1 MNLSAL
7 KSSRLFLSGL
17 LPGLPLF
24 FLSVALFLSLM
35 LPVRLFAVGADE
47 AENIRVFELASPSV
61 VSIVNSTFRYDS
73 FFRVIPM
80 EDAGAGVVLDREGRI
95 LTSLHLIEGAQKLEV
110 TLFDGTVLDARIV
123 GTDRDT
129 DLAVLQVT
137 PPGNGKTKDGQE
149 LFVPLRFADT
159 ELKVGAK
166 VLAIGNPF
174 GFEKSLSVGIVS
186 SRSRRIR
193 AASGA
198 VMEGLIQTDA
208 ATNPGSSGGPL
219 LNSNAEMIGL
229 NAAIF
234 SPVPG
239 SVGVGL
245 AIPVA
250 TITKSLA
257 ALDAFVPRVW
267 IGITGQ
273 DMDSR
278 LAKRMEF
285 KVPGILVASVFE
297 LSPAGNAGIKAAT
310 GVKRLKVKKGQLQIA
325 VGGDYITEI
334 DGKRVESMKD
344 FNGHVA
350 GKRPGTVVIVGLL
363 REGKPMRVEVTL
375 EPRPRL
381 K

>member
-1 MNLSAL
+1 MNLFEHKCNKL
-7 KSSRLFLSGL
+7 LSGL
-17 LPGLPLF
+17 LPGLCLALF
-24 FLSVALFLSLM
+24 VALLF
-35 LPVRLFAVGADE
+35 PARLFAVGADE

-61 VSIVNSTFRYDS
+61 VNIVNSTVRYDS
-73 FFRVIPM
+73 FYRAIAM
-80 EDAGAGVVLDREGRI
+80 EDVGAGVVLDRGGRI
-95 LTSLHLIEGAQKLEV
+95 LTSLHLIEGAQKIEA
-110 TLFDGTVLDARIV
+110 TFFDGTVLGARIV
-123 GTDRDT
+123 GVDRDT
-129 DLAVLQVT
+129 DIAVLKVV
-137 PPGNGKTKDGQE
+137 PPGNGRTKDGHE
-149 LFVPLRFADT
+149 LLAPLRFAET

-174 GFEKSLSVGIVS
+174 GLEKSLSVGIVS
-186 SRSRRIR
+186 SKSRRMR
-193 AASGA
+193 AVSGS

-219 LNSNAEMIGL
+219 LNSNAEMVGL

-257 ALDAFVPRVW
+257 SLDAFVPRVW
-267 IGITGQ
+267 VGITGQ
-273 DMDSR
+273 DMDSL
-278 LAKRMEF
+278 LAERMEF
-285 KVPGILVASVFE
+285 KEPGILVASVFE
-297 LSPAGNAGIKAAT
+297 QSPAGIAGVKGAT
-310 GVKRLKVKKGQLQIA
+310 GIVNLKIKKGQLRIA

-334 DGKRVESMKD
+334 DGHRVEKMED

-350 GKRPGTVVIVGLL
+350 GKRPGAVVTVVLL
-363 REGKPMRVEVTL
+363 RAGKPMVVEVTL